1 MEKTIKINIAG
12 VVFEINEDA
21 FELLRNYLQ
30 SINNRLKDTPGGA
43 EMIEDIETRIAE
55 IFQASP
61 SWKTG
66 VISREEV
73 EEMKETMGSPDEIA
87 GDLEEVPYYER
98 AAGGKR
104 LYRDP
109 DHQIIGGV
117 CSGLGAYLRIDP
129 VWIRII
135 FVLFSIVYL
144 SGLFVYI
151 ILWIALPGASSP
163 SRKKELYDDPPRSG
177 DYAHRVNQEFKT
189 VRQNVRKTINGDS
202 SRKVGNAFNE
212 VFRAFGK
219 FFIILFRVII
229 AIIGVA
235 FIVSGFSLIFS
246 FMIVG
251 FFNGTVFAGNV
262 LDAEIFHLP
271 DFLSF
276 IVDPALTPWLLVL
289 SSIVIILPLLGMIYW
304 GIRMVFQFRARDLVL
319 NLAMFII
326 WVLSCTALSLLL
338 FSEGISFSNS
348 GRVTENIQLETAD
361 TLFLRLGEPIA
372 TVDYDSEVH
381 LPFEDFALYLDK
393 TNRTIYGLP
402 EINIYSTD
410 SEARLDIVKYSNGRT
425 RADAR
430 EKADNL
436 IYDFDIT
443 DKSVWLNE
451 YFTIP
456 EGNRWSGAYMR
467 IRIYL
472 PEGTVV
478 FVEEDLE
485 DIFDSYLGHG
495 VYSYELGNKYW
506 KITEDGLKKTD

>member
-1 MEKTIKINIAG
+1 MPVNNPLCGI
-12 VVFEINEDA
+12 VLRLRPVC
-21 FELLRNYLQ
+21 EL
-30 SINNRLKDTPGGA
+30 
-43 EMIEDIETRIAE
+43 
-55 IFQASP
+55 
-61 SWKTG
+61 
-66 VISREEV
+66 
-73 EEMKETMGSPDEIA
+73 
-87 GDLEEVPYYER
+87 
-98 AAGGKR
+98 
-104 LYRDP
+104 
-109 DHQIIGGV
+109 
-117 CSGLGAYLRIDP
+117 
-129 VWIRII
+129 
-135 FVLFSIVYL
+135 
-144 SGLFVYI
+144 
-151 ILWIALPGASSP
+151 
-163 SRKKELYDDPPRSG
+163 
-177 DYAHRVNQEFKT
+177 
-189 VRQNVRKTINGDS
+189 
-202 SRKVGNAFNE
+202 
-212 VFRAFGK
+212 
-219 FFIILFRVII
+219 
-229 AIIGVA
+229 
-235 FIVSGFSLIFS
+235 
-246 FMIVG
+246 
-251 FFNGTVFAGNV
+251 GT
-262 LDAEIFHLP
+262 ELP
-271 DFLSF
+271 DR
-276 IVDPALTPWLLVL
+276 LLEVL
-289 SSIVIILPLLGMIYW
+289 EFASG
-304 GIRMVFQFRARDLVL
+304 FQFRARDLIL